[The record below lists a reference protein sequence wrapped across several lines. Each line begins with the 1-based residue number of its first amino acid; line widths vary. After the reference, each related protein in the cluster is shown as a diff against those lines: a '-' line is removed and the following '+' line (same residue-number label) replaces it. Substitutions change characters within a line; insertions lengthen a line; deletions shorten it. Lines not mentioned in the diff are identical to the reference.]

1 MKRGKRITKKQ
12 KEAWTIL
19 GTDFS
24 KPHRLTKKWTV
35 ETVREFA
42 IEHGIDVED
51 EFEIILTKAIL
62 DETSK

>member
-1 MKRGKRITKKQ
+1 MKRGKRITRKQ

-24 KPHRLTKKWTV
+24 KPRRLTEKWTI

-42 IEHGIDVED
+42 IEHGIGVED
-51 EFEIILTKAIL
+51 EYEIVLTKAIL